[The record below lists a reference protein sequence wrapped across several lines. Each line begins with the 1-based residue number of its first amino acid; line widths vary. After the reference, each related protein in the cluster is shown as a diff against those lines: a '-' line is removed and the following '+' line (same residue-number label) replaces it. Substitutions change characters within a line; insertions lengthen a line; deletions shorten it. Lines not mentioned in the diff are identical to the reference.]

1 MLIAV
6 CDDMPV
12 ECANIAR
19 QIETILKQSD
29 TDFVIKKFFGAQE
42 LIQSRESFDI
52 VFLDIKMPEISG
64 MELAKEMRKQAWRE
78 PFPTHPG
85 AQNYP
90 QEYVSHSLRLMQ

>member
-1 MLIAV
+1 MLLIAV

-64 MELAKEMRKQAWRE
+64 MELDRKS
-78 PFPTHPG
+78 
-85 AQNYP
+85 
-90 QEYVSHSLRLMQ
+90 VV